1 MNLYLKQTPR
11 MHPEDFFSSS
21 ISTLGGSELSQIY
34 MQTGMRGKYSTWS
47 QIRVQVVILF
57 TN

>member
-21 ISTLGGSELSQIY
+21 ISTRRGSELSQIY
-34 MQTGMRGKYSTWS
+34 MQTGMRGK
-47 QIRVQVVILF
+47 VQYMESDKSSSCDSVH
-57 TN
+57 